1 MAFFGLKTLGLG
13 LAGSF
18 QVVFA
23 VNLLHGL
30 CYATMTAGCVD
41 FILETVEAD
50 YLATAHLMY
59 SAIGNS
65 LGAVA
70 GNALCGAVAQAIGVQ
85 PMMILISAGG
95 FIGCALILYAMHQ
108 KRRAI

>member
-1 MAFFGLKTLGLG
+1 M
-13 LAGSF
+13 
-18 QVVFA
+18 
-23 VNLLHGL
+23 L
-30 CYATMTAGCVD
+30 CHDDGRLRIKD